1 MKRIMPPTL
10 FYVCI
15 VLMVLLAWLWPVG
28 TVIRFPTN
36 LLGTVPLLLGMG
48 MAVWGSRKFSK
59 VGTTIKTFDEPGQ
72 LVTDGLFRITRNP
85 MYLGFVLALLGVW
98 ILLGSLSPLAGVIL
112 FVVVADRWYI
122 RFEERVLTETF
133 GLEFEAY
140 RARTRRWI

>member
-1 MKRIMPPTL
+1 MPPTL
-10 FYVCI
+10 FYCCI
-15 VLMVLLAWLWPVG
+15 VLMLLLAWMWPVS
-28 TVIRFPTN
+28 TFIRFPIN
-36 LLGTVPLLLGMG
+36 LLGIVPLLLGLG
-48 MAVWGSRKFSK
+48 MAVWGSRKFSE
-59 VGTTIKTFDEPGQ
+59 VGTTIKTFDEPGR

-98 ILLGSLSPLAGVIL
+98 ILLGSLSPVAGVIL